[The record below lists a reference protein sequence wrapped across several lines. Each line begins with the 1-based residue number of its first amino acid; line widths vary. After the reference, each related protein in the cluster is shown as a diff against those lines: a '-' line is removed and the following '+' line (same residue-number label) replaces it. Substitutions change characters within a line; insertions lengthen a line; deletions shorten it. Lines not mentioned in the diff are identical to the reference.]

1 MQQINHYGTVTNVKK
16 GSVQVRI
23 TSYSACHNCDARHGC
38 GLMDCQNKMIE
49 IATIHA
55 SEYQKGEEVIVSLA
69 QNSGLWAVVLG
80 YVLPLI
86 FLKDVGLY
94 VVTGYTF
101 FTGLVPPSLIHL
113 FECLNP
119 NRLGF
124 LLSAFLA
131 FNLMMIVCYVIDVLG
146 KGYRK

>member
-1 MQQINHYGTVTNVKK
+1 MQQINHYGTVINVKK

-86 FLKDVGLY
+86 FMLLTLIIAQICGCSEITSGISAIIILIPYYFWLFLSKKRLAEK
-94 VVTGYTF
+94 F
-101 FTGLVPPSLIHL
+101 RFTISKTT
-113 FECLNP
+113 
-119 NRLGF
+119 
-124 LLSAFLA
+124 
-131 FNLMMIVCYVIDVLG
+131 D
-146 KGYRK
+146 

>member
-86 FLKDVGLY
+86 FMLLTLIIAQICGCSEIISGISAIIILIPYYFWLFLSKKRLAGK
-94 VVTGYTF
+94 F
-101 FTGLVPPSLIHL
+101 RFTISKIT
-113 FECLNP
+113 
-119 NRLGF
+119 
-124 LLSAFLA
+124 
-131 FNLMMIVCYVIDVLG
+131 D
-146 KGYRK
+146 